1 MAGIREASG
10 SWSLGI
16 WIIFGLTLAQ
26 AYCGFAADRAK
37 PISVSRI

>member
-1 MAGIREASG
+1 MAGIRDLTG

-26 AYCGFAADRAK
+26 AYCGFVADRAK
-37 PISVSRI
+37 PISSS